1 MANLTKPLRLLFIAF
16 AGVGTFYV
24 SAQLTKGQRGAQDEA
39 DGSVVQ
45 ATPRAS
51 ATPFAV
57 LAASKPIVSER
68 DTALKLGDRTRTIP
82 NTKGDAFASLSWLR
96 PPPPPP
102 PPPPPAPTPPP
113 PPPPEPP
120 KPTAP
125 PLPFTFVG
133 MLERG
138 AAKPQAF
145 LAKGDA
151 LMVVSAQDTLD
162 NNTYRVDSLNA
173 NEVVMTYLPLNI
185 QQTLSVTGGSK

>member
-1 MANLTKPLRLLFIAF
+1 MAPVT
-16 AGVGTFYV
+16 
-24 SAQLTKGQRGAQDEA
+24 
-39 DGSVVQ
+39 
-45 ATPRAS
+45 
-51 ATPFAV
+51 
-57 LAASKPIVSER
+57 
-68 DTALKLGDRTRTIP
+68 
-82 NTKGDAFASLSWLR
+82 
-96 PPPPPP
+96 
-102 PPPPPAPTPPP
+102 
-113 PPPPEPP
+113 
-120 KPTAP
+120 P

-145 LAKGDA
+145 LAKGEA